1 MGSIRRCDS
10 GMEEEKGEKKR
21 RILKVFFVY
30 AGLFFYFPGSIVW
43 NGAARYDMVFMH
55 LLSFF

>member
-1 MGSIRRCDS
+1 
-10 GMEEEKGEKKR
+10 MEEEKGEKKR
-21 RILKVFFVY
+21 RILKVVFVE
-30 AGLFFYFPGSIVW
+30 AGLCFYVPGSMVW

>member
-1 MGSIRRCDS
+1 
-10 GMEEEKGEKKR
+10 MEEEKGEKKR